1 MINSTTLCASR
12 FAVNLALA
20 ISLGA
25 SCVRIAYA
33 KGDPH
38 AGLRFDSPS
47 VLNLAARTQT
57 IKDGRE
63 VPAASLGAADAKRI
77 LTAPTLDETA
87 PALGFSDDAYGCK
100 PPSRA
105 CSLAHERALMDA
117 TGPAVQRDGKRLTI
131 APTSGSPAVFVD
143 WIMAPTKSAEGDQT
157 THAYLGRL
165 PGSGYHRVEVQFGH
179 DAPGDF
185 LINPDTGA
193 TAFVH
198 NGSDIVTPAPD
209 GMHLLTFNALNP
221 PFSLRVAT
229 LAAAGPRLALTCAVK
244 PDSPAFVQFKGWHD
258 ASSFDLALLPGGAI
272 GEEII
277 ALRLRQDAQGWHVAS
292 LDPERIATVA
302 FVCRQ
307 ASS

>member
-1 MINSTTLCASR
+1 MIISTTVCASR
-12 FAVNLALA
+12 FVVKLVLA
-20 ISLGA
+20 ISLGV
-25 SCVRIAYA
+25 SCAGIAHA
-33 KGDPH
+33 KGTPH
-38 AGLRFDSPS
+38 AGLRFDSPG
-47 VLNLAARTQT
+47 VLDLAERTQT

-63 VPAASLGAADAKRI
+63 GSAASLGTADAKKI
-77 LTAPTLDETA
+77 LTAPTLDETP
-87 PALGFSDDAYGCK
+87 PALGFSDEEFGCK

-105 CSLAHERALMDA
+105 CSLMHERALMRA
-117 TGPAVQRDGKRLTI
+117 TGTAVKRDGNHLKI

-143 WIMAPTKSAEGDQT
+143 WIMATTKSAEGDQT
-157 THAYLGRL
+157 THTYLGRL

-185 LINPDTGA
+185 LINPATGA

-229 LAAAGPRLALTCAVK
+229 LDAAGPRLALTCTVK
-244 PDSPAFVQFKGWHD
+244 ADSPATVQFKGWHD
-258 ASSFDLALLPGGAI
+258 TSSFDLALLPAGAI

-292 LDPERIATVA
+292 LDPERIATIA
-302 FVCRQ
+302 FACRQ
-307 ASS
+307 PSS